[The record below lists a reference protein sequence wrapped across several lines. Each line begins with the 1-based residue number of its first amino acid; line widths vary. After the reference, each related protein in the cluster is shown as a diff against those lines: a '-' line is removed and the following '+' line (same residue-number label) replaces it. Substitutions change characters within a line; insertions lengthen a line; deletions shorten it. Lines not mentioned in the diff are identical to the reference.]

1 MTRRTILVVCALVA
15 FALVGVSVAQA
26 SDWPQ
31 TGYDGGHSTFNR
43 AESQL
48 SRRSVASLE
57 LGWWRPM
64 RPPDGAPVG
73 YEYGTSVDVVRDGRV
88 FASWNSD
95 DVSRLAAFRESDGHL
110 LWRRTFEGEWARVVA
125 VTATT
130 GIAQVGRRVLGFDP
144 ATGSRRWGH
153 DVWRAGAADL
163 RGGVVLGRS
172 GGSGDV
178 EAIEIRSGDVRW
190 SRALDGASDPLVSG
204 GNVLL
209 TARGPAGRQLVAL
222 DPVDGRIIWR
232 RPVVGAMELAFGGR
246 VLTTWASD
254 RTPVRLYGS
263 DGRLLWRRSFDS
275 NVWITSA
282 GGGRVYVERRA
293 CAYGCEG
300 DAWGTYRGVLI
311 ALSAR
316 SGDTVWR
323 VRGGPGI
330 DEPVWMVG
338 ALAPGLVFAT
348 DLNFG
353 AVDVGAFASADG
365 RRLWRVSVGSSTGS
379 NVTAAANGRVYVG
392 TGAGYALGGSGG
404 RVYVFSTG

>member
-1 MTRRTILVVCALVA
+1 MTRRAILLVCALVA

-48 SRRSVASLE
+48 TRRSVASLE

-64 RPPDGAPVG
+64 RPRDGATLS
-73 YEYGTSVDVVRDGRV
+73 YEYGTSVDVVRNGRV
-88 FASWNSD
+88 FASWNSGD
-95 DVSRLAAFRESDGHL
+95 LSRLAAFREADGHL
-110 LWRRTFEGEWARVVA
+110 LWRRTFEGEWATVVA

-130 GIAQVGRRVLGFDP
+130 GIAQVGRRVFGFDP
-144 ATGSRRWGH
+144 ATGSRRWALSG
-153 DVWRAGAADL
+153 WRAGAADL
-163 RGGVVLGRS
+163 GEGVVLGRS
-172 GGSGDV
+172 RRSGNV

-190 SRALDGASDPLVSG
+190 SRAFDGSSDPLVSG

-209 TARGPAGRQLVAL
+209 TARGPAGRKLVAL
-222 DPVDGRIIWR
+222 DPVDGRIVWR
-232 RPVVGAMELAFGGR
+232 HPVVGRMELAIGGR
-246 VLTTWASD
+246 VLTTWASE
-254 RTPVRLYGS
+254 RTAVRLYGP
-263 DGRLLWRRSFDS
+263 DGRLLWRRSFPS

-282 GGGRVYVERRA
+282 GGGRVYVERRV
-293 CAYGCEG
+293 CAHGCEG

-353 AVDVGAFASADG
+353 AAEIGAFGSADG
-365 RRLWRVSVGSSTGS
+365 RRLWTVSVGSSTGS

-392 TGAGYALGGSGG
+392 TAAGYALGGSGG
-404 RVYVFSTG
+404 RVYAFRTG